1 MLVSVGEGGAR
12 EEYEGEGECPPFRIG
27 EAARWFES
35 SCCVW
40 ILGGVVGE
48 TSLMGRASRGGED
61 DDNVEGVG
69 RSSSEVMIT
78 GGGDML

>member
-1 MLVSVGEGGAR
+1 
-12 EEYEGEGECPPFRIG
+12 
-27 EAARWFES
+27 
-35 SCCVW
+35 
-40 ILGGVVGE
+40 VGE

-61 DDNVEGVG
+61 DDDVEGVG